1 MVFKAGLT
9 VSNLSAKHRKSGLNN
24 ITIAGLKSILC
35 LNVEYIHYS
44 PVAKRRKLISRDIKV
59 VNSSDESE
67 DDQSES
73 EENDDSDENSDEDES
88 DDDAMDTGLNLEDD
102 EAIALKLLNS
112 W

>member
-1 MVFKAGLT
+1 M
-9 VSNLSAKHRKSGLNN
+9 
-24 ITIAGLKSILC
+24 
-35 LNVEYIHYS
+35 
-44 PVAKRRKLISRDIKV
+44 AKRRKLIRSEIKV

-67 DDQSES
+67 DNQSES

-112 W
+112 